1 LSPAVAADTMVGVT
15 SPTAPYRP
23 TAKGA
28 IAPTQHRGR
37 TFLRGWVKHCG
48 VCGQGNLFR
57 RWFWMTPRC
66 PRCGLRFE
74 RVEGQ
79 ITGDIGVN
87 TIVSF
92 GVLLIVLLGG
102 FLLTWP
108 DPPIGVLIA
117 ASAATAVFMPLFFL
131 PFSKTVWLAADL
143 MMRPLEP
150 GEVDEGYGPQ
160 RGDSTPP
167 EAPTGR

>member
-1 LSPAVAADTMVGVT
+1 MVRVT
-15 SPTAPYRP
+15 SPTSTYRP

-28 IAPTQHRGR
+28 IVPTERRGR
-37 TFLRGWVKHCG
+37 TFLRGWSKHCG
-48 VCGQGNLFR
+48 VCGQGRLFR
-57 RWFWMTPRC
+57 RWFWMEPVC

-74 RVEGQ
+74 RMEGQ

-92 GVLLIVLLGG
+92 GMLLVVLLGG

-108 DPPIGVLIA
+108 DPPIGLLIG
-117 ASAATAVFMPLFFL
+117 ASAATAVLVPLFFL

-150 GEVDEGYGPQ
+150 GEVREGYGPQ
-160 RGDSTPP
+160 RGDSAPP
-167 EAPTGR
+167 EARNSR

>member
-1 LSPAVAADTMVGVT
+1 MDAVTTPTT
-15 SPTAPYRP
+15 SFRPTAP
-23 TAKGA
+23 GA
-28 IAPTQHRGR
+28 IVPTEQRGR
-37 TFLRGWVKHCG
+37 TFLRGWLKHCG
-48 VCGQGNLFR
+48 VCGQGHLFR
-57 RWFWMTPRC
+57 HWFRMKERC

-74 RVEGQ
+74 RIEGHW
-79 ITGDIGVN
+79 TGDIGVN

-92 GVLLIVLLGG
+92 GVLLVVLLGG

-108 DPPIGVLIA
+108 DPPIGALIGA
-117 ASAATAVFMPLFFL
+117 VAFTALFMPLFFL

-150 GEVDEGYGPQ
+150 GEVEPGYGPQ

-167 EAPTGR
+167 RAGTRR